1 MAKMDG
7 KYKLQ
12 VERPGGGKGRCSAAY
27 GAPLIGITLRN
38 GNIFIQM
45 CSLESS
51 QEQGTLVKSQC
62 TANQL
67 FLVNLSLENNITNLS
82 PKC

>member
-7 KYKLQ
+7 KYNLQ
-12 VERPGGGKGRCSAAY
+12 VERQGGGKGSCSAAY
-27 GAPLIGITLRN
+27 GVPLIGITLHN

-62 TANQL
+62 TANEL
-67 FLVNLSLENNITNLS
+67 FLVNLALETNRTNLS